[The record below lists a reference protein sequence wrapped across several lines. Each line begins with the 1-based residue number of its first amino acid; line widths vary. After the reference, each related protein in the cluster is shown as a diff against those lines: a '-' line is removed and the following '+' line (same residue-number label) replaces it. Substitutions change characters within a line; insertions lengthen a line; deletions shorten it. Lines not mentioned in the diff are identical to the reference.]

1 LLSLAVAVFVSAHL
15 VNVYAA
21 IAQTG
26 VLLLIGAGGFMII
39 LALYARQ
46 GGGGRR
52 VAR

>member
-1 LLSLAVAVFVSAHL
+1 M
-15 VNVYAA
+15 
-21 IAQTG
+21 IAQTA
-26 VLLLIGAGGFMII
+26 VSVAVADTLLFATKILYNFPSLIETRGFMII